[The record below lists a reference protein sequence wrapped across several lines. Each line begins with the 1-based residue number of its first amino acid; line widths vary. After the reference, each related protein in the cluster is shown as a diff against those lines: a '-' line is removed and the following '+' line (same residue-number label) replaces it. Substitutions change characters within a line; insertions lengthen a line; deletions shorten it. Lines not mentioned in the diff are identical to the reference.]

1 VDCGHPDFINSGG
14 SSASSANGGQIVTS
28 LSRAFTAS
36 IISSTLCTVMDDNGH
51 GTHVA
56 GTIAAATQN
65 GAGVAG
71 VAWPVSVV
79 SYKVLDNTGSGS
91 DSTIA
96 QAIMAAADAGIPIVS
111 MSLGGAG

>member
-1 VDCGHPDFINSGG
+1 TGQRIKVAVLDTGVDCGHPDFVNSGG
-14 SSASSANGGQIVTS
+14 SSASSASCGQLVTS

-56 GTIAAATQN
+56 GTSAAATQN

-71 VAWPVSVV
+71 VAWPVTVV

-96 QAIMAAADAGIPIVS
+96 QAIMAA
-111 MSLGGAG
+111 